1 MSKKKEK
8 LCEDLPDRG
17 HIFPHRFGDSM
28 KILRISLSLTNERL
42 QVLNEICKVRGD
54 DYRDYVEK
62 AVQDQMDLDLETPN
76 DLGLDYCKH
85 LKKILSGES
94 QLV

>member
-17 HIFPHRFGDSM
+17 RIVPHKFGDSM
-28 KILRISLSLTNERL
+28 KVLKVSISLTNERL
-42 QVLNEICKVRGD
+42 QVLEEICKIRGD

-62 AVQDQMDLDLETPN
+62 AINDQMDLD
-76 DLGLDYCKH
+76 
-85 LKKILSGES
+85 
-94 QLV
+94 